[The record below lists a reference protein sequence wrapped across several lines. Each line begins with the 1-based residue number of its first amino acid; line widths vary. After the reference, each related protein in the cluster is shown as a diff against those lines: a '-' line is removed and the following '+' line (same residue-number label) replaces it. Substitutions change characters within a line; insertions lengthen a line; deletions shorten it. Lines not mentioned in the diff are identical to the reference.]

1 MSNGVWRP
9 RPGEPAYLVPVTPT
23 APAEAYCQPPV
34 EVVSVAMPL
43 ATVAL
48 ADGRRITTSARNVR
62 RAPLAEVAVKP
73 RTLGGRVTR
82 VDPKHGTELTFDF
95 GGAS

>member
-23 APAEAYCQPPV
+23 APV

-48 ADGRRITTSARNVR
+48 ADGSRITTSARNVR